1 MIKEACQVH
10 EDQAR
15 YSPLIGYTEKAGREE
30 GNQIV
35 GLQPAI
41 SKSSILTDWIIKAI
55 LGNPED
61 TEALAGFL
69 TEWKYCPI
77 RSITVEAQ
85 EARVDHADQKA
96 IRFDIHGTINN
107 EIFFVIE
114 SQRHGDFKTIMK
126 RMQYYLARLLAGQKL
141 RGKEYGQMKAAWL
154 ILIADYPFFPRSG
167 LIADETEM
175 SLKTMQ
181 MPLTQMTH
189 LSIMETGRTEYL
201 REKAIQK
208 LSGLERWAILYGNL
222 GDPEKREWIRQIC
235 EQDENLRKVV
245 RKMSEMTMDF
255 EAYFRETKAIMAE
268 LERADRQREWLEQG
282 KRMGKQEGL
291 EQGLQRGMEQGIEQ
305 GMERGELC
313 KVIKLVLKNM
323 KKGKPISEIAEILD
337 EDETLIRQI
346 FICHEEHPDWTADQ
360 IATRIRN

>member
-15 YSPLIGYTEKAGREE
+15 YSPLLGYTEKAGREE

-35 GLQPAI
+35 RLQPAI

-126 RMQYYLARLLAGQKL
+126 RMQYYLARLGQKL

-154 ILIADYPFFPRSG
+154 ILIADYPFFPRPG

-181 MPLTQMTH
+181 MPLIQMTH

-222 GDPEKREWIRQIC
+222 ADPEKREWIRQIC

-282 KRMGKQEGL
+282 KRMGKQEG
-291 EQGLQRGMEQGIEQ
+291 
-305 GMERGELC
+305 MERGELC
-313 KVIKLVLKNM
+313 KVIKQVLKNM
-323 KKGKPISEIAEILD
+323 KKDRPISEIAEILD

-346 FICHEEHPDWTADQ
+346 FICHEEHPDWTSDQ

>member
-1 MIKEACQVH
+1 
-10 EDQAR
+10 
-15 YSPLIGYTEKAGREE
+15 
-30 GNQIV
+30 
-35 GLQPAI
+35 
-41 SKSSILTDWIIKAI
+41 
-55 LGNPED
+55 
-61 TEALAGFL
+61 
-69 TEWKYCPI
+69 
-77 RSITVEAQ
+77 
-85 EARVDHADQKA
+85 
-96 IRFDIHGTINN
+96 
-107 EIFFVIE
+107 
-114 SQRHGDFKTIMK
+114 
-126 RMQYYLARLLAGQKL
+126 
-141 RGKEYGQMKAAWL
+141 MKAAWL
-154 ILIADYPFFPRSG
+154 ILIADYPFFPWTG

-222 GDPEKREWIRQIC
+222 ADPEKREWIRQIC
-235 EQDENLRKVV
+235 ERDENLRKVV

-282 KRMGKQEGL
+282 
-291 EQGLQRGMEQGIEQ
+291 
-305 GMERGELC
+305 MERGELC

-323 KKGKPISEIAEILD
+323 KKGKSISEIAEILD
-337 EDETLIRQI
+337 EDETVIRQI
-346 FICHEEHPDWTADQ
+346 FICHEEHPEWTADQ

>member
-1 MIKEACQVH
+1 MIVEANQIH
-10 EDQAR
+10 ED
-15 YSPLIGYTEKAGREE
+15 KAGYRPTRWRTEE
-30 GNQIV
+30 KGDQNI
-35 GLQPAI
+35 GIQPSV
-41 SKSSILTDWIIKAI
+41 SKSSILTDWILKSV
-55 LGNPED
+55 LGNSED
-61 TEALAGFL
+61 TEALTCFL
-69 TEWKYCPI
+69 SQWNYCTI
-77 RSITVEAQ
+77 RSLTVEAQ

-96 IRFDIHGTINN
+96 IRYDIHGIIND

-154 ILIADYPFFPRSG
+154 ILIADYPFFPQSG
-167 LIADETEM
+167 IVTDETEM
-175 SLKTMQ
+175 SLRTMQ
-181 MPLTQMTH
+181 IPLTQMTH

-201 REKAIQK
+201 TAKPVWK

-222 GDPEKREWIRQIC
+222 AKPEKREWIEQIC
-235 EQDENLRKVV
+235 NQDENLRKVV

-268 LERADRQREWLEQG
+268 LEKADRQREWLEQG

-291 EQGLQRGMEQGIEQ
+291 EQGLER

-337 EDETLIRQI
+337 EDETVIRQI
-346 FICHEEHPDWTADQ
+346 FSCHEEHPEWTADQ

>member
-1 MIKEACQVH
+1 
-10 EDQAR
+10 
-15 YSPLIGYTEKAGREE
+15 
-30 GNQIV
+30 
-35 GLQPAI
+35 
-41 SKSSILTDWIIKAI
+41 
-55 LGNPED
+55 
-61 TEALAGFL
+61 
-69 TEWKYCPI
+69 
-77 RSITVEAQ
+77 
-85 EARVDHADQKA
+85 
-96 IRFDIHGTINN
+96 
-107 EIFFVIE
+107 
-114 SQRHGDFKTIMK
+114 
-126 RMQYYLARLLAGQKL
+126 
-141 RGKEYGQMKAAWL
+141 MKAAWL
-154 ILIADYPFFPRSG
+154 ILIADYPFFPRTG

-181 MPLTQMTH
+181 MPLTQMTQ

-222 GDPEKREWIRQIC
+222 ADPEKREWIRQIC

-282 KRMGKQEGL
+282 KRMGKQEG
-291 EQGLQRGMEQGIEQ
+291 
-305 GMERGELC
+305 MERGELC
-313 KVIKLVLKNM
+313 KVIKQVLKNM

-337 EDETLIRQI
+337 EDETLIRQT

-360 IATRIRN
+360 IAKLFIKMKS